1 MGNYYCKKCGSTN
14 IRQHMEEGVLYRY
27 SLDRKGTPIRSTQKC
42 EGIGWYDRFLNFS
55 CQDCGLET
63 ENQIEDIAEY
73 KEEER

>member
-1 MGNYYCKKCGSTN
+1 MWNCKKCGSTN

-42 EGIGWYDRFLNFS
+42 EGIGWYDRFLKFS

-63 ENQIEDIAEY
+63 EDGIEDIAEY
-73 KEEER
+73 KENDVV